1 MKMFK
6 RTLTM
11 LLALCMLLSLVPMT
25 AFATETDNTES
36 VAAETEAVSEETAEV
51 LAQLEEGVVSS
62 EALTLSAVD
71 PEDFIRAFALDCGR
85 LYFSVESIK
94 EIIDVMAA
102 NDYTHLTLAFGNS
115 GFRFLL
121 DDMTIGSYSSDAVK
135 NAIMAGNDSYVAND
149 GHNGSTARNTCL
161 TQADMDAIITYA
173 NGKGIEI
180 IPALN
185 SPGHMNTIVYAMG
198 QLGIQNAG
206 YPVNSSYH
214 SESTLNIN
222 DDAVM
227 AFSDALI
234 RKYITYFDGKG
245 CKYFNLGA
253 DEFANDPTDDVKL
266 GFNNSMKAG
275 FINYVNRVA
284 SMITDAG
291 MTPMMFNDGYAWL
304 DADFNDDIV
313 VCYWT
318 GGAVSSATIA
328 NAGHKVINN
337 SQRYYYVLGEP
348 FGSEAS
354 SWCSY
359 ASATNGVNNVPVTRM
374 VDGGNPDDK
383 LIGSQM
389 WLWCDY
395 TDEEYTAEEE
405 TRVKTLISTLAENN
419 PDYFDIPEAPAEPET
434 RSVTVGIDG
443 TTDTIENKAYTEAQI
458 ADPTKVSVELTV
470 TEESVSSTAA
480 TALEDGAT
488 YILRIAGSNLALSK
502 NQSQTRYPDAL
513 ALQNNNLAANP
524 DHLWQ
529 LEASGSGYKLKCADG
544 YLAISEA
551 AATIN
556 STGEVFTFTQNGS
569 GWQIV
574 DADNYAFNNLGGE
587 GALGG
592 WNAGQNPL
600 TMELYA
606 ATPAST
612 EVKFTGK
619 ASGNTTVTVGHVT
632 YDVSVEVAAFDGE
645 TVDVNILVGE
655 TYTCTDTTGRYA
667 DTYSPDGLNTNVAT
681 VDVKNVNAG
690 VTTVLEPMKTIA
702 YGKENL
708 FYIQDSNGKYL
719 TSALGTTNNSADAA
733 RWYAE
738 ATDDEYE
745 FFVRLMDN
753 DGDDSNDK
761 ILTFRFNVGQTPF
774 VTLTFTTSATD
785 THLTIMHGNELAP
798 LKYCDD
804 LHYGTP
810 VAVREIET
818 VDSTTVTVK
827 GVSKGS
833 TSVLVGGTLYN
844 IHVRLD
850 NKEVELKK
858 GQTVTYVDE
867 SGNYKASY
875 TGAGL
880 DTSIATVDVEGTT
893 GDGSLVLTP
902 LTEYNGGKDKPFY
915 IQTDDGQFITY
926 NGGLTTDLSKAE
938 LWYMELRPET
948 TNEYHVRSTI
958 SGLCVKMRTTG
969 EIVVD
974 SGLGIAKIEDGKLV
988 YNSSIAPQVLGTP
1001 VTASVSTS
1009 TTTVTITGASRGE
1022 TSVAVGNT
1030 RYNITVTE
1038 DREISVYAGLTVT
1051 DTIQNATV
1059 GGDFATENPSVATA
1073 TAASDGA
1080 NTIVTFTG
1088 KTAGTTNV
1096 LIGNVYYTI
1105 RVIEPEHTVEVAL
1118 RVGETFTYT
1127 DESGNY
1133 ENEIHNWPDA
1143 EIATMEVTG
1152 TAKDP
1157 NANENGVA
1165 LNAATSL
1172 SAGTYVIVNSRAGKL
1187 VNNGSNSQS
1196 AGAGNMSGLKLEG
1209 GKDSAIADS
1218 AIWTITPVA
1227 GGYTVQDSNGK
1238 YMTIASNSAAVVSTE
1253 SVLTLNYNNG
1263 KWTLSQNGAY
1273 LNDAGGYGTTASG
1286 WQNNSAAGDVG
1297 SQFDIY
1303 AYNDPQVDTTKI
1315 TFEGVKRGTTTA
1327 VVGHTA
1333 YNITVS
1339 EPENRDITIGVNQTV
1354 SDTIEN
1360 FVYTQAEIADS
1371 SKVSAELAASGSN
1384 QDTLV
1389 TFTGREACTTTVTVG
1404 HIIYNI
1410 TVIPDDQV
1418 TEPRNIELQVG
1429 QVLTDTIEVLNTTA
1443 TYTPENPAIASV
1455 VAEGGQ
1461 VSVSEELVE
1470 VTSLDQIIPGEQY
1483 LIVTSVS
1490 NKTLT
1495 GTVEPHPDRG
1505 GETVLNID
1513 GTVNIE
1519 NPNLWTINKEG
1530 NTYYFSSDANGQ
1542 YLTFADYNAGLT
1554 TELSLAK
1561 IELDRRN
1568 NYWLIKDQETG
1579 SYLTDNGN
1587 RGDRANGWSDRND
1600 ATNMWRI
1607 YRLVKESDTGTNVTF
1622 TGLEAGAT
1630 TVTVG
1635 HVRYNI
1641 TVVDFDVTETRNI
1654 FVQVGHSVTDTIL
1667 NHAYY
1672 GAVVDDN
1679 TIASVDVNAESGSAT
1694 MVSTSPATQL
1704 EDGATYILRIENTE
1718 LALSKNQSTG
1728 NFSNGRAL
1736 ETNNLTV
1743 NQDHLWTLEAS
1754 GSGYKLKNA
1763 EGNYLSIGYQSA
1775 SVGSTGEVFTFTA
1788 SGNGWV
1794 ISDNENYAFNALGG
1808 ISYRSLGGW
1817 NKNENPLTM
1826 QLYKVTTASEGA
1838 TEVTFNGLKVGTTTA
1853 TVGHVLYNI
1862 TVTAGETALT
1872 YHPWISTYAIYPE
1885 GTGAANCTNGQ
1896 GVPRD
1901 VSIPVTTEGVY
1912 SEQGVEI
1919 ASLVDPTGDWR
1930 WEGDAQ
1936 TVYWKATVLPEGR
1949 HQTGV
1954 VDTDYAMKGSD
1965 FAYIRYWDGNW
1976 EYSADRVTWTAVK
1989 STDEVCVYYLQE
2001 TDVTQEIETFV
2012 KDWAFTPD
2020 NADDGQDRSYQ
2031 KALSFAV
2038 VYPGGTM
2045 NPTEE
2050 DIYQQSTL
2058 IYYDNLANLGFIRFA
2073 NNSTY
2078 EIEKITY
2085 TFGERV
2091 NPNVNGNYKWTPDDA
2106 INWEKKTIDDH
2117 TWFDETVCWDPSYGT
2132 EPVVNGED
2140 LEDVIYC
2147 GNPGIQGAGSQPTT
2161 DYDGSWGRDDAILLL
2176 VYLKPIVTEDSLTVV
2191 YYDEKFG
2198 EVLHTYPINVDA
2210 GNNFNDHL
2218 GKVTIDSQG
2227 NVTLDTNQDAPA
2239 FTGNDKNRID
2249 LTSGFGIE
2257 NSDDVIQRFQTDL
2270 TKIPSIIG
2278 KYNSELYQYTGSEIK
2293 DDGKTLYLYYNFNE
2307 AALPVYVV
2315 DFGLPLSFNLNQ
2327 ITEKPVNAVSVVEQT
2342 KYGNLMCRTTKDTG
2356 AIFIYQPTSILQG
2369 ADMLTINLTFTDG
2382 KSSTVNVRVIP
2393 ATTVYYEEGFL
2404 FNENST
2410 DWETTSNKGK
2420 YDQLAENLGHKV
2432 NNYGYDE
2439 VYADTA
2445 GASDETNATTSTIG
2459 AKTEFTFTGKGIQI
2473 FANATEQ
2480 SGYVAVEVMN
2490 SSDEVVNMSLVDTAA
2505 TNGGTGATTGQNTNL
2520 YGLPIVSLVDLQNM
2534 PHDTYTVTM
2543 TKIMDS
2549 ETVYI
2554 DGVRIFNTLAD
2565 SGVYAPDLE
2574 DNPEFYELRDYV
2586 LKAINITDKTSAD
2599 YGTLAEMAGQV
2610 YGSISS
2616 DEERPVAVITENKGA
2631 DDIYG
2636 EGATAQDLLD
2646 NGPKNELYLREGQT
2660 LTFKVTTGRF
2670 MQLGLKAPN
2679 GAASVQLL
2687 VDGEE
2692 SEDVTNITSSVDMFY
2707 TLAEP
2712 GDSDEHTVSITNEVT
2727 DDGKDSI
2734 LSVTLLKVCDDPSFA
2749 FAALTAEDVEDIL
2762 VDVYGFEDDKDP
2774 VDPEDP
2780 VNPEEPVD
2788 PEDPV
2793 DPDEPVD
2800 PEDPV
2805 DPEKPENNKP
2815 GFHWPI
2821 FNWPGFNWPGF
2832 DWPGQDKPED
2842 KPEVEPEIPSEPSQN
2857 QANAELKINLV
2868 DYTGKTVATA
2878 VLTENGTRGELCS
2891 FEAQQILDAAA
2902 SKLPAKYQI
2911 VDDAAVAN
2919 VEVTYG
2925 AVSEIVIQVGKV
2937 ATLEVTYISIF
2948 GRKIGTATLTKVQTS
2963 GGRCVFTAK
2972 EIQQAAPKGHNAF
2985 FVMPATV
2992 SYGSNASVTV
3002 TVF

>member
-11 LLALCMLLSLVPMT
+11 LLALCMLLSVVPMT

-36 VAAETEAVSEETAEV
+36 VAAETEAVSKKTAEV

-71 PEDFIRAFALDCGR
+71 PEEFIRAFALDCGR

-121 DDMTIGSYSSDAVK
+121 DDMTIGSYSSNAVK

-149 GHNGSTARNTCL
+149 GHNGSTAPNTCL

-214 SESTLNIN
+214 SESTLNIDN
-222 DDAVM
+222 ASVM

-234 RKYITYFDGKG
+234 QKYINYFVGKG

-253 DEFANDPTDDVKL
+253 DEFANDPTDDAKL
-266 GFNNSMKAG
+266 GFNDSMKAG
-275 FINYVNRVA
+275 FISYVNRVA

-291 MTPMMFNDGYAWL
+291 MTPMMFNDGYAWS

-318 GGAVSSATIA
+318 GGAVSSTTIA

-337 SQRYYYVLGEP
+337 SQNYYYVLGEP
-348 FGSEAS
+348 FAS

-374 VDGGNPDDK
+374 VDGGNPGDK

-470 TEESVSSTAA
+470 TEENVSSTAA
-480 TALEDGAT
+480 TALTDGAT
-488 YILRIAGSNLALSK
+488 YILRIAGTNLALSK
-502 NQSQTRYPDAL
+502 NQSQTRFSNAL

-544 YLAISEA
+544 YLTIGSES
-551 AATIN
+551 ATIN

-592 WNAGQNPL
+592 WTVNENPL

-619 ASGNTTVTVGHVT
+619 ASGN
-632 YDVSVEVAAFDGE
+632 
-645 TVDVNILVGE
+645 
-655 TYTCTDTTGRYA
+655 
-667 DTYSPDGLNTNVAT
+667 
-681 VDVKNVNAG
+681 
-690 VTTVLEPMKTIA
+690 
-702 YGKENL
+702 
-708 FYIQDSNGKYL
+708 
-719 TSALGTTNNSADAA
+719 
-733 RWYAE
+733 
-738 ATDDEYE
+738 
-745 FFVRLMDN
+745 
-753 DGDDSNDK
+753 
-761 ILTFRFNVGQTPF
+761 
-774 VTLTFTTSATD
+774 
-785 THLTIMHGNELAP
+785 
-798 LKYCDD
+798 
-804 LHYGTP
+804 
-810 VAVREIET
+810 
-818 VDSTTVTVK
+818 
-827 GVSKGS
+827 
-833 TSVLVGGTLYN
+833 
-844 IHVRLD
+844 
-850 NKEVELKK
+850 
-858 GQTVTYVDE
+858 
-867 SGNYKASY
+867 
-875 TGAGL
+875 
-880 DTSIATVDVEGTT
+880 
-893 GDGSLVLTP
+893 
-902 LTEYNGGKDKPFY
+902 
-915 IQTDDGQFITY
+915 
-926 NGGLTTDLSKAE
+926 
-938 LWYMELRPET
+938 
-948 TNEYHVRSTI
+948 
-958 SGLCVKMRTTG
+958 
-969 EIVVD
+969 
-974 SGLGIAKIEDGKLV
+974 
-988 YNSSIAPQVLGTP
+988 
-1001 VTASVSTS
+1001 
-1009 TTTVTITGASRGE
+1009 
-1022 TSVAVGNT
+1022 
-1030 RYNITVTE
+1030 
-1038 DREISVYAGLTVT
+1038 
-1051 DTIQNATV
+1051 
-1059 GGDFATENPSVATA
+1059 
-1073 TAASDGA
+1073 
-1080 NTIVTFTG
+1080 
-1088 KTAGTTNV
+1088 
-1096 LIGNVYYTI
+1096 
-1105 RVIEPEHTVEVAL
+1105 
-1118 RVGETFTYT
+1118 
-1127 DESGNY
+1127 
-1133 ENEIHNWPDA
+1133 
-1143 EIATMEVTG
+1143 
-1152 TAKDP
+1152 
-1157 NANENGVA
+1157 
-1165 LNAATSL
+1165 
-1172 SAGTYVIVNSRAGKL
+1172 
-1187 VNNGSNSQS
+1187 
-1196 AGAGNMSGLKLEG
+1196 
-1209 GKDSAIADS
+1209 
-1218 AIWTITPVA
+1218 
-1227 GGYTVQDSNGK
+1227 
-1238 YMTIASNSAAVVSTE
+1238 
-1253 SVLTLNYNNG
+1253 
-1263 KWTLSQNGAY
+1263 
-1273 LNDAGGYGTTASG
+1273 
-1286 WQNNSAAGDVG
+1286 
-1297 SQFDIY
+1297 
-1303 AYNDPQVDTTKI
+1303 
-1315 TFEGVKRGTTTA
+1315 
-1327 VVGHTA
+1327 
-1333 YNITVS
+1333 
-1339 EPENRDITIGVNQTV
+1339 
-1354 SDTIEN
+1354 
-1360 FVYTQAEIADS
+1360 
-1371 SKVSAELAASGSN
+1371 
-1384 QDTLV
+1384 
-1389 TFTGREACTTTVTVG
+1389 
-1404 HIIYNI
+1404 
-1410 TVIPDDQV
+1410 
-1418 TEPRNIELQVG
+1418 
-1429 QVLTDTIEVLNTTA
+1429 
-1443 TYTPENPAIASV
+1443 
-1455 VAEGGQ
+1455 
-1461 VSVSEELVE
+1461 
-1470 VTSLDQIIPGEQY
+1470 
-1483 LIVTSVS
+1483 
-1490 NKTLT
+1490 
-1495 GTVEPHPDRG
+1495 
-1505 GETVLNID
+1505 
-1513 GTVNIE
+1513 
-1519 NPNLWTINKEG
+1519 
-1530 NTYYFSSDANGQ
+1530 
-1542 YLTFADYNAGLT
+1542 
-1554 TELSLAK
+1554 
-1561 IELDRRN
+1561 
-1568 NYWLIKDQETG
+1568 
-1579 SYLTDNGN
+1579 
-1587 RGDRANGWSDRND
+1587 
-1600 ATNMWRI
+1600 
-1607 YRLVKESDTGTNVTF
+1607 
-1622 TGLEAGAT
+1622 T

-1672 GAVVDDN
+1672 GVVVDDN

-1728 NFSNGRAL
+1728 GFSNGRAL

-1754 GSGYKLKNA
+1754 GNGYKLKNA
-1763 EGNYLSIGYQSA
+1763 DGNYLSIGYESA

-1817 NKNENPLTM
+1817 TKNQSPLTM
-1826 QLYKVTTASEGA
+1826 QLYKVNLATEGI

-1862 TVTAGETALT
+1862 TVTAGETNLT
-1872 YHPWISTYAIYPE
+1872 YHPWISTYPIYPE
-1885 GTGAANCTNGQ
+1885 GTGAANCSNGQ

-1901 VSIPVTTEGVY
+1901 VSIPISTEGVY

-1930 WEGDAQ
+1930 WEEGAQ

-1954 VDTDYAMKGSD
+1954 VNTDYAMKGSD

-1976 EYSADRVTWTAVK
+1976 EYSADRLTWTAVK

-2020 NADDGQDRSYQ
+2020 NTDDAENGRYQ

-2058 IYYDNLANLGFIRFA
+2058 IYYDNLANLGFVRFA

-2091 NPNVNGNYKWTPDDA
+2091 NHDADGNYKWTTEDA

-2140 LEDVIYC
+2140 LVDVIY
-2147 GNPGIQGAGSQPTT
+2147 PGEGGYT
-2161 DYDGSWGRDDAILLL
+2161 DYKGSWGRDDAILLL
-2176 VYLKPIVTEDSLTVV
+2176 VYLKPVVTEDSLTVV

-2198 EVLHTYPINVDA
+2198 EVLHTYPVNVDA
-2210 GNNFNDHL
+2210 GNNFNDHM
-2218 GKVTIDSQG
+2218 GKVIIDSQG
-2227 NVTLDTNQDAPA
+2227 NVTLDTNEKAPA

-2249 LTSGFGIE
+2249 LTNGFGIE
-2257 NSDDVIQRFQTDL
+2257 NSNDVIQRFQTDL

-2327 ITEKPVNAVSVVEQT
+2327 ITEEPVEAVSVVEQT

-2369 ADMLTINLTFTDG
+2369 ADMLTISLTFTDG

-2410 DWETTSNKGK
+2410 GWETTSNKGK
-2420 YDQLAENLGHKV
+2420 VEQLPENLGHKV
-2432 NNYGYDE
+2432 NNYGYDD

-2445 GASDETNATTSTIG
+2445 GASDDTNATTSTIG

-2574 DNPEFYELRDYV
+2574 DNPEFYELRDHV
-2586 LKAINITDKTSAD
+2586 LSAIEITDYTSVD

-2610 YGSISS
+2610 YAGISS

-2679 GAASVQLL
+2679 GAASVTMD
-2687 VDGEE
+2687 VDG
-2692 SEDVTNITSSVDMFY
+2692 TAKTMNLKSSVDMFY

-2712 GDSDEHTVSITNEVT
+2712 GDSKEHTVHITNNAT

-2762 VDVYGFEDDKDP
+2762 VDVYGFEDD
-2774 VDPEDP
+2774 E
-2780 VNPEEPVD
+2780 
-2788 PEDPV
+2788 
-2793 DPDEPVD
+2793 EPVD

-2832 DWPGQDKPED
+2832 EWPGQDKPED
-2842 KPEVEPEIPSEPSQN
+2842 KPEVEPEIPSEPSQD

-2902 SKLPAKYQI
+2902 SKLPVKYQI
-2911 VDDAAVAN
+2911 VDDAAVAD

-2948 GRKIGTATLTKVQTS
+2948 GRKIGTATLTKVQTA